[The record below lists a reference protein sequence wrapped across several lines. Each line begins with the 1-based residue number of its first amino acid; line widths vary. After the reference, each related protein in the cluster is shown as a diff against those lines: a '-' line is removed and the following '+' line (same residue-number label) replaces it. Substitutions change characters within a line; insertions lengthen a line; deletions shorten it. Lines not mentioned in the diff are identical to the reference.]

1 MESYIL
7 IDAFNHVLIAA
18 SVALSRTSTEE
29 DFQNML
35 SAILVGMIQNLKKKF
50 SGKYYVCWDSPG
62 GTSFRKE
69 KNPDYK
75 ANRDHSK
82 INFEAITA
90 CSSLYEVYGMQNIT
104 IPECEADDLI
114 FVLSQALRE
123 QNPQAC
129 ITVVSRDKD
138 LIQTV
143 QSGYATQIW
152 DPVKKQFQEIP
163 FYSIVEWKALVG
175 DKSDSISG
183 VAKIGEKTALRI
195 LSGNL
200 QLTEDQQKQYESC
213 LELVDATKNPNY
225 LKNLKLVK
233 AILQEGN

>member
-1 MESYIL
+1 MENYVL

-35 SAILVGMIQNLKKKF
+35 SAILLGMIQNLKKKF
-50 SGKYYVCWDSPG
+50 NGKYYVCWDSPG
-62 GTSFRKE
+62 GTAFRKE
-69 KNPDYK
+69 KNPSYK

-82 INFEAITA
+82 INFKAITA
-90 CSSLYEVYGMQNIT
+90 CSSLYETYGMENVT

-123 QNPQAC
+123 QHPQAC

-138 LIQTV
+138 LIQIV
-143 QSGYATQIW
+143 QAGYATQIW

-183 VAKIGEKTALRI
+183 VDKIGEKTALRI

-200 QLTEDQQKQYESC
+200 QLTESQRKQYEEC